1 VSERRPLSE
10 PAAEPPE
17 RGVGPFVSSRRD
29 LLVAAGIL
37 LVAALLCLFFVRS
50 GAEHPAVT
58 EPWAETLRLG
68 KDVLL
73 VVLCALPV
81 LLWLSSAVRLLDR
94 RAGSPARE
102 ALCCAWVGVPP
113 AALVWAWV
121 ADSGLPDLLGD
132 AVGGFLLVSEPTAAA
147 GFVFALACLLTLG
160 SRLANEARRRRW
172 AEGRSEPGAFQRSAE
187 IPIERE

>member
-1 VSERRPLSE
+1 VSD
-10 PAAEPPE
+10 PAAEPPQ

-37 LVAALLCLFFVRS
+37 LVAALLCLLFVRA

-58 EPWAETLRLG
+58 EPWLETLRLG
-68 KDVLL
+68 KSVLL

-81 LLWLSSAVRLLDR
+81 LLWLSSAVRVLDG

-102 ALCCAWVGVPP
+102 ALCCAWVGIPP
-113 AALVWAWV
+113 AALAWAWV
-121 ADSGLPDLLGD
+121 ADSGLPDLLKD

-160 SRLANEARRRRW
+160 SRLANAARRRRW
-172 AEGRSEPGAFQRSAE
+172 AEGRSDPEAFQRSAE